1 MLHFVGEINRVQS
14 SRVSQNCT
22 RWLFILTVF
31 LLSFYFGCSAVQHVP
46 DGETIEPK
54 NSSAP
59 LKFAPPQVISS
70 IHNLPAPTILGVNYV
85 EAIGRPGQGAGQFLR
100 PVGLALD
107 HRGQLYVAD
116 SGNNRVQVVD
126 EDGDFIAE
134 YGRHGWRTG
143 EFDTPTDVAINYQRT
158 ELLYVADT
166 GNSRIQYCN
175 LVDRIFRII
184 AGSRSNYD
192 LREGE
197 ENRAIELDLPEGVG
211 IGRNGEVY
219 TIDTGNHRFIQ
230 FNTDGLPALIRGEFG
245 RAMEQFRDPTDLA
258 VDTRGNVYIVDTG
271 NHRIK
276 KYDFSGNLVQMWGT
290 EGNALGQFRE
300 PSHIALDRWNY
311 LYVTDGGNRRVQVF
325 KRGGQPVMAFTSEEL
340 VEPTGIAISRDSRIF
355 VSDIGTN
362 TIQVFQVVYRPLE
375 NTENGEAKT
384 LEK

>member
-1 MLHFVGEINRVQS
+1 MLHYVGRIRRVQS
-14 SRVSQNCT
+14 FRASQNCT
-22 RWLFILTVF
+22 RWLLLLTVF
-31 LLSFYFGCSAVQHVP
+31 VLSFYLGCSAAQRVP
-46 DGETIEPK
+46 RGDSVKPK
-54 NSSAP
+54 NNTA

-70 IHNLPAPTILGVNYV
+70 IHKLPAPTILGVNYV

-126 EDGDFIAE
+126 VDGNFIAE
-134 YGRHGWRTG
+134 YGRHGWQTG

-175 LVDRIFRII
+175 LVDRIFRNV
-184 AGSRSNYD
+184 AGSRSD
-192 LREGE
+192 FSLREGE

-230 FNTDGLPALIRGEFG
+230 FNTNGLPALIRGEFG
-245 RAMEQFRDPTDLA
+245 RAMEQFRNPTDLA
-258 VDTRGNVYIVDTG
+258 VDTRGNVYIVDSG

-276 KYDFSGNLVQMWGT
+276 KYDFSGNLIQIWGT
-290 EGNALGQFRE
+290 EGVALGQFRD
-300 PSHIALDRWNY
+300 PSRVALDRWNY

-325 KRGGQPVMAFTSEEL
+325 NRDGQPVMAFTSEDF

-362 TIQVFQVVYRPLE
+362 TIVVFQVVYRPPE
-375 NTENGEAKT
+375 NTD
-384 LEK
+384 